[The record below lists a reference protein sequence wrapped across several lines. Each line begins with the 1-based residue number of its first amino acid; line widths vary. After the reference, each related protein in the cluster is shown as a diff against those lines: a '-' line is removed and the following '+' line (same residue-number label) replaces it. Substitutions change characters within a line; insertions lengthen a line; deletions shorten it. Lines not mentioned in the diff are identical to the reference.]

1 LAGFGDPI
9 EKILLAEKAA
19 SKESIVSGYKAMKA
33 EGKDDIGHWL
43 LETGVITDVKLA
55 EALAIQHGLE
65 YIGDKILIG
74 TPEATEII
82 SMEFARNRSALPLKL
97 EDDELQIVI
106 ADPNDLSLID
116 DLNFMCGGMVVKLI
130 VGTEKSIQK
139 GITKSYGGSG
149 EDIDNLM
156 EEDSTKSEIL
166 SIDEGSFSEAVAN
179 SDEGAVIQ
187 LVNAI
192 IGNAVRLGASDI
204 HIESLEHNMRVR
216 YRIDGKCSVVDRPPR
231 PLQGA
236 IHGRIKLM
244 AKMDIAEKRKPQ
256 DGPVKLK
263 VDGRNIDLRVSTLP
277 TSFGESIVMRILDK
291 EAVMKGVEQLGFHP
305 TDYEVFKDL
314 IERPNGIILVTGPT
328 GSGKT
333 TTLYAALNAKNKPNV
348 KIITAE
354 DPVEY
359 NVSGINQIQVNHQ
372 IGLDFSRILRAMLR
386 QAPNVVLVGEIR
398 DKETAE
404 IAIEASLTGHLVLS
418 TLHTNDAPSSVTR
431 LVDMGIKSYLISAA
445 VIAIL
450 AQRLI
455 RKNCKECIVE
465 YTPPPEQLTA
475 AGISAEMAEGRTFYK
490 GKGCPVCN
498 HSGYKGRVGI
508 YELLKLNSEL
518 RQAIFKNEPTYVLR
532 EMAVRGGMNTLLMDG
547 VRKVFAGM
555 TTVEEILRVAK
566 SSD

>member
-1 LAGFGDPI
+1 MAGIGDPI
-9 EKILLAEKAA
+9 EKILLAQKAA
-19 SKESIVSGYKAMKA
+19 SKEVIVTNYKMMKS
-33 EGKDDIGHWL
+33 EGKDDLGKYLVEKSIIS
-43 LETGVITDVKLA
+43 ENDLA
-55 EALAIQHGLE
+55 KAVAVQHGLDFVGE
-65 YIGDKILIG
+65 KYLIG
-74 TPEATEII
+74 TPEATDIV
-82 SMEFARNRSALPLKL
+82 SMEFAINRTALPIKI
-97 EDDELQIVI
+97 EDDELHVAI

-116 DLNFMCGGMVVKLI
+116 DLNFMCGGMLVKLM
-130 VGTEKSIQK
+130 VGSSKAIHK
-139 GITKSYGGSG
+139 GIKKSYGGSS
-149 EDIDNLM
+149 EDIDSLM
-156 EEDSTKSEIL
+156 EEEETKSEVLEINEGDF
-166 SIDEGSFSEAVAN
+166 DESVSDT
-179 SDEGAVIQ
+179 DEGAVIK

-192 IGNAVRLGASDI
+192 VGNAVRIGASDI
-204 HIESLEHNMRVR
+204 HIESMEKNMRVR
-216 YRIDGKCSVVDRPPR
+216 YRVDGKCVVVDRPPR

-256 DGPVKLK
+256 DGPIKLK

-277 TSFGESIVMRILDK
+277 SSFGESIVMRILDK

-305 TDYEVFKDL
+305 TDYENFKDL

-372 IGLDFSRILRAMLR
+372 IGLNFSRILRAMLR

-398 DKETAE
+398 DHETAE

-431 LVDMGIKSYLISAA
+431 LVDMGIKPYLVSAA

-455 RKNCKECIVE
+455 RKNCKNCITE
-465 YTPPPEQLTA
+465 YTPPEEQMIA
-475 AGISAEMAEGRTFYK
+475 AGITAEMADGQTFHK
-490 GKGCPVCN
+490 GKGCEVCN
-498 HSGYKGRVGI
+498 NTGYKGRVGI
-508 YELLKLNSEL
+508 YELLKLNTEL
-518 RQAIFKNEPTYVLR
+518 REAIFRNEPTYVIR
-532 EMAVRGGMNTLLMDG
+532 EIALRGGMNTLLMDG
-547 VRKVFAGM
+547 VRKVFAGV

-566 SSD
+566 SAE